1 MSEQDKQAARDLL
14 EAMATLS
21 EEDKKYILG
30 VGEGLRIAKVRMQK
44 KGEENDDNQR
54 HCPSHRLQPAADPVS
69 GAAGGD

>member
-1 MSEQDKQAARDLL
+1 MSEQDKQTAKDLL

-54 HCPSHRLQPAADPVS
+54 HCPAHRLQSAADPVCS
-69 GAAGGD
+69 AEGRD

>member
-1 MSEQDKQAARDLL
+1 MIYYIQELSKGGEQDVRAGQAGSHDLL

-44 KGEENDDNQR
+44 KGEENDDN
-54 HCPSHRLQPAADPVS
+54 
-69 GAAGGD
+69 